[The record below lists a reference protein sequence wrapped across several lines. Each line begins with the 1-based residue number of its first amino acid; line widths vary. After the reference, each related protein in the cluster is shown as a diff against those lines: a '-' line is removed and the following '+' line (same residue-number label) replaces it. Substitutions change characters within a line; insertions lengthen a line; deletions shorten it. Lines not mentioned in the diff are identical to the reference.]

1 MVVGC
6 LLFVCSWSAGGPCN
20 VMLGVVPAWD
30 RVIFVFVFFWGE
42 AVWARVGVMGCLWWV
57 SPKPLGQA
65 CWRCLLV
72 PVIFWLGVPLENCNI

>member
-30 RVIFVFVFFWGE
+30 RVFCFCFF
-42 AVWARVGVMGCLWWV
+42 
-57 SPKPLGQA
+57 LGGRLFGGG
-65 CWRCLLV
+65 WM
-72 PVIFWLGVPLENCNI
+72 